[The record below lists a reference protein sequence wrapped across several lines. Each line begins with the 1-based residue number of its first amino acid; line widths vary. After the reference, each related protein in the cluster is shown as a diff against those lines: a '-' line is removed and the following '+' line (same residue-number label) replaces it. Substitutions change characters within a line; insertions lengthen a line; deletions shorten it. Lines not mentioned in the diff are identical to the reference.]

1 MTNITFSV
9 DDDLHKQMK
18 EHPEIKWTEILR
30 QSILNYLK
38 KVEEIDELSIEDFRT
53 RLDPKLFSRIEEL
66 NEQDEILFYKKVKEK
81 NHERLDY
88 LQELEKEESE
98 RGKDL

>member
-38 KVEEIDELSIEDFRT
+38 KIEEIDELSIEDFRT
-53 RLDPKLFSRIEEL
+53 RLDPKLLSKIEEL

-81 NHERLDY
+81 EHKRLDS
-88 LQELEKEESE
+88 LQELEKEELE
-98 RGKDL
+98 RGKDV

>member
-18 EHPEIKWTEILR
+18 KHPEIKWTEILR

-38 KVEEIDELSIEDFRT
+38 KVEELDELSIEDFRT
-53 RLDPKLFSRIEEL
+53 RLDPKLLSKIEEL

-81 NHERLDY
+81 EHKRLDR
-88 LQELEKEESE
+88 LQESEEEKLEKGEEV
-98 RGKDL
+98 